1 MLYVTCEDGKGKK
14 SMCARSRYFWYL
26 CVSRATLCQHQ
37 TKFSQGRLYK
47 RAEDR
52 AARGSTEM
60 KSKSQT
66 VLGGGEAAQQEN
78 GSYFTGGEK
87 NKKKTLMKRHFIT
100 SLGGHSRLNPVTN
113 PHKVTHQARLRK
125 HQRGYSQLRTESARG
140 SRSRDASR

>member
-1 MLYVTCEDGKGKK
+1 MLHASMGKE
-14 SMCARSRYFWYL
+14 RSL
-26 CVSRATLCQHQ
+26 CVRVLVISGICVLAGRLFAS

-66 VLGGGEAAQQEN
+66 VLGGGGRSSAAREWLIFYWWRKKQ
-78 GSYFTGGEK
+78 
-87 NKKKTLMKRHFIT
+87 KKTLMKRHFIT

-113 PHKVTHQARLRK
+113 PHKVTHQARLQK

>member
-14 SMCARSRYFWYL
+14 SMCVRALVISGI
-26 CVSRATLCQHQ
+26 CVLAGRLFAS

-66 VLGGGEAAQQEN
+66 VLGGGAKQRSKRMTHILLVE
-78 GSYFTGGEK
+78 
-87 NKKKTLMKRHFIT
+87 KKTKKNFNEKTFHYVFRRPF
-100 SLGGHSRLNPVTN
+100 SP
-113 PHKVTHQARLRK
+113 
-125 HQRGYSQLRTESARG
+125 
-140 SRSRDASR
+140 

>member
-14 SMCARSRYFWYL
+14 SMCVRALVISGI
-26 CVSRATLCQHQ
+26 CVLAGRLFAS

-66 VLGGGEAAQQEN
+66 VLGGGAKQRSKRMTHILLVE
-78 GSYFTGGEK
+78 
-87 NKKKTLMKRHFIT
+87 KKTKKNFNEKTFHYA
-100 SLGGHSRLNPVTN
+100 LGGHSRLNPVTN

>member
-1 MLYVTCEDGKGKK
+1 MLHASMGKE
-14 SMCARSRYFWYL
+14 RSL
-26 CVSRATLCQHQ
+26 CVRVLVISGICVLAGRLFAS

-87 NKKKTLMKRHFIT
+87 NKKKL
-100 SLGGHSRLNPVTN
+100 
-113 PHKVTHQARLRK
+113 
-125 HQRGYSQLRTESARG
+125 
-140 SRSRDASR
+140 

>member
-1 MLYVTCEDGKGKK
+1 MLHASMGKE
-14 SMCARSRYFWYL
+14 RSL
-26 CVSRATLCQHQ
+26 CVRVLVISGICVLAGRLFAS